1 MSNIRELILSV
12 IVVILLVVFGIKQ
25 LGGIVVEVKNN
36 FGSKREKQAIVEDLR
51 IKVDSITQANE
62 RIKKQQDVLK
72 PFYKQD
78 FAPNDSIASFG
89 GMFEDV
95 INYVK
100 INGLLL
106 RTIEYNLNPEEDPI
120 FKNFASAYNVCE
132 IKMFL
137 IGTYP
142 QIQGFMNDIEL
153 YPYYISVDQINIM
166 PYENNKKYLLANV
179 SIHLYSKKGS

>member
-1 MSNIRELILSV
+1 MSNIRELILSF
-12 IVVILLVVFGIKQ
+12 IVVILIIVFGIKQ
-25 LGGIVVEVKNN
+25 IAGVAVEVKQN
-36 FGSKREKQAIVEDLR
+36 FGEKKQKQSVVEDLR
-51 IKVDSITQANE
+51 IKVDSINQANE
-62 RIKKQQDVLK
+62 RLQKQQDILK

-78 FAPNDSIASFG
+78 FAPKDSIASFG

-106 RTIEYNLNPEEDPI
+106 RTIEYNINPDNDPI
-120 FKNFASAYNVCE
+120 YKNFTVAYNVCE
-132 IKMFL
+132 INMFV

-142 QIQGFMNDIEL
+142 QLQGFFNDIEM
-153 YPYYISVDQINIM
+153 YPYYLSVNQINIM

-179 SIHLYSKKGS
+179 SIHLYSKKEK